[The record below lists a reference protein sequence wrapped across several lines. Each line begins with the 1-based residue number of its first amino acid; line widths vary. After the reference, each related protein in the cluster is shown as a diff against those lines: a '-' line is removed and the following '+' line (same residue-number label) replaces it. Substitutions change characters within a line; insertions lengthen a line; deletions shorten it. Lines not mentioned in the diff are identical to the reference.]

1 MTNRSTVKKKCND
14 CQRRH
19 ARPTPCV
26 RCTQRHCPHRPG
38 EANCAAR
45 EWANTDPAGAVRAIC
60 TAETL
65 RALRAA
71 EAAADGR
78 LRDCVGA
85 VELAVE
91 ALARG
96 AALASPDDAV
106 RLGSASGG
114 EAFDLTAGAPVL
126 VLNGMPELPPAG
138 VVFAGRRLVDLLADT
153 KVNTD
158 GLSALAL
165 VHARQPRAVA
175 PDVTRHPH
183 AGILLAPLAGAA
195 VRVQVSDRFDERLP
209 ELPGPGV
216 AADGDGWLPGFEPG
230 PGPLATIP
238 ILSVLHA
245 GGLEAFQRGRGA
257 PWPLRIAY
265 ETLIDVPA
273 AARDGGITRLEYPL
287 RGAGNA
293 TLQAM
298 LYPSGRLNLARDWG
312 SFMKALAVV
321 DRITVPA
328 DGGRSDWLP
337 IRVRSYPRRD
347 GGVLRLDVSLPP
359 GSDKG
364 PRILRRVLRRL
375 GARSYPQWRAWLAL
389 AYLWDRSAF
398 NGHWVRAT
406 RPRLA
411 RDSGGRLVDATGA
424 VILDKRGAPAA
435 KWNDRRAVLLDADGR
450 PVSTAGAAAR
460 ERNPEARRHPWLTAA
475 GIVALGYPPER
486 GLSAPALSMRKAR
499 VMTDLGTFVAEG
511 LAVVEMRP
519 DGRRWRVLPPG
530 TDPA

>member
-1 MTNRSTVKKKCND
+1 MACRRWRS
-14 CQRRH
+14 
-19 ARPTPCV
+19 
-26 RCTQRHCPHRPG
+26 CT
-38 EANCAAR
+38 
-45 EWANTDPAGAVRAIC
+45 
-60 TAETL
+60 
-65 RALRAA
+65 
-71 EAAADGR
+71 
-78 LRDCVGA
+78 
-85 VELAVE
+85 
-91 ALARG
+91 RG
-96 AALASPDDAV
+96 KPQ
-106 RLGSASGG
+106 
-114 EAFDLTAGAPVL
+114 T
-126 VLNGMPELPPAG
+126 
-138 VVFAGRRLVDLLADT
+138 
-153 KVNTD
+153 
-158 GLSALAL
+158 
-165 VHARQPRAVA
+165 VA

-183 AGILLAPLAGAA
+183 AGILPASLAGAA
-195 VRVQVSDRFDERLP
+195 VRVQVSARFDERLP

-216 AADGDGWLPGFEPG
+216 AADGDGWLPGFDLG

-273 AARDGGITRLEYPL
+273 AARDGGIVRLEYPL
-287 RGAGNA
+287 QGDGDA

-298 LYPSGRLNLARDWG
+298 LYPSGRLNLSRDWG
-312 SFMKALAVV
+312 SFIKALAVV

-389 AYLWDRSAF
+389 AYLWDRSAV

-424 VILDKRGAPAA
+424 VMLDKRGAPAT
-435 KWNDRRAVLLDADGR
+435 KWADRRAVLLDADGR
-450 PVSTAGAAAR
+450 PVPTAGEAAR
-460 ERNPEARRHPWLTAA
+460 ERNPAASLHPWLAA
-475 GIVALGYPPER
+475 ADIVALGYPPKR
-486 GLSAPALSMRKAR
+486 GLSASALSMRKAR
-499 VMTDLGTFVAEG
+499 VLEDMAAFEAEG
-511 LAVVEMRP
+511 LVVFEAHP
-519 DGRRWRVLPPG
+519 DGRRWRVLPPD

>member
-1 MTNRSTVKKKCND
+1 MTKIRSSTNTNPVAGGNRAAAAWAEADPRAVVIAAASAD
-14 CQRRH
+14 GQAALRR
-19 ARPTPCV
+19 
-26 RCTQRHCPHRPG
+26 
-38 EANCAAR
+38 AADAFR
-45 EWANTDPAGAVRAIC
+45 DKGKADKARAIEDV
-60 TAETL
+60 AIL
-65 RALRAA
+65 
-71 EAAADGR
+71 
-78 LRDCVGA
+78 
-85 VELAVE
+85 
-91 ALARG
+91 
-96 AALASPDDAV
+96 
-106 RLGSASGG
+106 
-114 EAFDLTAGAPVL
+114 
-126 VLNGMPELPPAG
+126 AG
-138 VVFAGRRLVDLLADT
+138 VVAQMGALAGRVAQQSSTLAEEMRRGLELE
-153 KVNTD
+153 
-158 GLSALAL
+158 GLSIPAVVKMLQTTPAGGGGTALAVL
-165 VHARQPRAVA
+165 YARLPRTVA
-175 PDVTRHPH
+175 PDVTQYPH
-183 AGILLAPLAGAA
+183 AGILPASLAGAA

-216 AADGDGWLPGFEPG
+216 AADGDGWLPGFDQG

-273 AARDGGITRLEYPL
+273 AARDGGIARLEYPL
-287 RGAGNA
+287 QGDGDA
-293 TLQAM
+293 TLQKM
-298 LYPSGRLNLARDWG
+298 LYPAGRLNLSRDWG

-389 AYLWDRSAF
+389 AYLWDRSAV

-411 RDSGGRLVDATGA
+411 RDSAGRLVDADGA
-424 VILDKRGAPAA
+424 VIRHTRGKQRGAPVT
-435 KWNDRRAVLLDADGR
+435 KWTDRRAVLLDADGR
-450 PVSTAGAAAR
+450 PVPTAGEAAR
-460 ERNPEARRHPWLTAA
+460 ERNPDASLHPWLSAA
-475 GIVALGYPPER
+475 SIVSLGYPPEH
-486 GLSAPALSMRKAR
+486 GLSASGVRSRKAR
-499 VMTDLGTFVAEG
+499 VLEDLAAFEAEG
-511 LAVVEMRP
+511 LVVFEAHP
-519 DGRRWRVLPPG
+519 GGRRWRVLPPD